1 MALTSAPIEW
11 VSGQAELRV
20 VVLGLGQWLMARPMS
35 PAAATSSGSG
45 ARRPSLTRATS
56 VAAAIKMVGR
66 SMMERRPSTTTA
78 PAMAPMAPAVTP
90 STNAATAGCLPW
102 RRNHGAG

>member
-1 MALTSAPIEW
+1 VADGKADEPGGGDQQRL
-11 VSGQAELRV
+11 
-20 VVLGLGQWLMARPMS
+20 
-35 PAAATSSGSG
+35 G

-66 SMMERRPSTTTA
+66 SMMERRPSTITA

-102 RRNHGAG
+102 RRNHGAGMMVSR